1 MTEMWYSAVIRANW
15 IHGDETARDLS
26 RKVAD
31 WRRFSLWSCYDL
43 FTGKSHVLVM
53 GWPPAMRDN
62 FQSLFQGK
70 SGSQLRRHPMII
82 HAYFARHL
90 LLKTYDFL
98 QDFSGPLYAWASITI
113 ARFGA
118 SMRQP

>member
-1 MTEMWYSAVIRANW
+1 MPTTEMWYSAVLRANW

-43 FTGKSHVLVM
+43 FTGKLHVLVM
-53 GWPPAMRDN
+53 GWPPAMREN
-62 FQSLFQGK
+62 FRLLFQGRP
-70 SGSQLRRHPMII
+70 GSQLRRHPMII

-98 QDFSGPLYAWASITI
+98 QDFSDPLYASASETL
-113 ARFGA
+113 G
-118 SMRQP
+118 P